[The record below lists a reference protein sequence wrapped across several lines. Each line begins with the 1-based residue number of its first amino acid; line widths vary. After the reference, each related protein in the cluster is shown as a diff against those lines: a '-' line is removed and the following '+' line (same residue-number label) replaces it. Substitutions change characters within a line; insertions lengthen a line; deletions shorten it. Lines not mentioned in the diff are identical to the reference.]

1 MCPGT
6 RAGPLPAIRPVKL
19 MKRKVFQLGDILVE
33 PEKFVWGAFVFAL
46 FEDGLRL
53 DTPVIV
59 VPESDPELEEETISV
74 NGFEKLDFEE
84 LLSVDDIIS
93 VRENLKN
100 QGQAP
105 DAETMLVAT
114 KYYYQ
119 YDAYITL

>member
-1 MCPGT
+1 MRLGMK
-6 RAGPLPAIRPVKL
+6 ADPLPAIRPVKL

>member
-1 MCPGT
+1 
-6 RAGPLPAIRPVKL
+6 

>member
-6 RAGPLPAIRPVKL
+6 RADLLPAVQPVKL

-33 PEKFVWGAFVFAL
+33 PEKFLWGAFVFAL
-46 FEDGLRL
+46 FEDGLTL
-53 DTPVIV
+53 DTPAIVI
-59 VPESDPELEEETISV
+59 PDLDPELEEETISV
-74 NGFEKLDFEE
+74 DGFEKLDFEE
-84 LLSVDDIIS
+84 LLSVDDIVS
-93 VRENLKN
+93 VRENLRN
-100 QGQAP
+100 QGQVS

>member
-1 MCPGT
+1 MCPGM
-6 RAGPLPAIRPVKL
+6 RADPLPAIRPVKL

-33 PEKFVWGAFVFAL
+33 PEKFLWGAFVFAL
-46 FEDGLRL
+46 FDDGLRL

-59 VPESDPELEEETISV
+59 IPDLDPDLERETVSV
-74 NGFEKLDFEE
+74 DGFEKLDFEE